1 MSADPFGA
9 GSRDV
14 GARGGA
20 VIAGQL
26 AIPERR
32 DGYAPI
38 RDYAVIGD
46 GRTVA
51 LVARDGA
58 IDWLCLPDI
67 DSPPVFGAL
76 LDAERGGHFVVAPEA
91 AFSSERR
98 YLANSNI
105 LETTFRTG
113 EGTVR
118 VTDAMTLPIGGLF
131 PLRELVRVV
140 EGISGR
146 VPVVWSVDARFDFGR
161 GKTRLRC
168 HDDVGVVDAGADAL
182 AIQSWEAGTPS
193 IRDGTIGARFDT
205 YPGSR
210 ATLAVSASH
219 QEPLVVSARA
229 DVEARLAHTGAT
241 WRAWTESRTYAGPW
255 RDAVHRSGLALKL
268 LVHAPSGAI
277 AAAATTSLP
286 EQLGGDR
293 NWDYRFCWVRDSAFV
308 MNALLQ
314 LGCAPEADA
323 FFWWLMH
330 ASQLSRPRL
339 QVLYRLDGGTAAR
352 EDTIESFA
360 GYRGSRPVRVGNDAV
375 DQLQL
380 DIYGDVMHTAWLY
393 ANSGRRI
400 DRDLARR
407 LAKIATFVTRIW
419 HRPDAGLWEVRG
431 GAQHFTQ
438 SKMMCW
444 VALDRAIRLADRGD
458 IPSKHTARWRTAR
471 RAVAD
476 FIDDRC
482 WSTARNSYTRFAG
495 SDDVDAGLLLGVLF
509 AYGDPHDPRLVAT
522 VEAIQGDLTDRGL
535 VRRYTGE
542 DGLGGTEGCFL
553 ACSFWLVE
561 ALALLGRSDTAVG
574 LMEQILQY
582 ANDVGLYAEE
592 IDPNRRDFL
601 GNFPQGLTHLALIGA
616 AAALQGASIP

>member
-1 MSADPFGA
+1 MRESG
-9 GSRDV
+9 
-14 GARGGA
+14 
-20 VIAGQL
+20 L
-26 AIPERR
+26 RR

-38 RDYAVIGD
+38 QDYAAIGD

-58 IDWLCLPDI
+58 IDWLCLPDM

-76 LDAERGGHFVVAPEA
+76 LDAERGGRFVVAPDEP
-91 AFSSERR
+91 FSSTRR
-98 YLANSNI
+98 YLANSNV
-105 LETTFRTG
+105 LETTFRTS

-118 VTDAMTLPIGGLF
+118 VTDAMTLPTDGLY

-146 VPVVWSVDARFDFGR
+146 VPLVWSVDARFDFGR
-161 GKTRLRC
+161 CQTRLRC
-168 HDDVGVVDAGADAL
+168 HDGVGVVDARADAL
-182 AIQSWEAGTPS
+182 AIQAWDAGTPA
-193 IRDGTIGARFDT
+193 IRDGTIGARFET
-205 YPGSR
+205 SPGSR
-210 ATLAVSASH
+210 ATLVVSASH
-219 QEPLVVSARA
+219 QEPLVVSART
-229 DVEARLAHTGAT
+229 DVEARLAHTGAA
-241 WRAWTESRTYAGPW
+241 WREWTESRTYAGTW

-268 LVHAPSGAI
+268 LVHAPSGAV

-286 EQLGGDR
+286 EQIGGER

-323 FFWWLMH
+323 FFWWLMQ

-339 QVLYRLDGGTAAR
+339 QVLYRLDGGAGSR
-352 EDTIESFA
+352 EETIESFA
-360 GYRGSRPVRVGNDAV
+360 GYRGSRPVRVGNGAA

-393 ANSGRRI
+393 ADSGRRI
-400 DRDLARR
+400 DPDLARR
-407 LAKIATFVTRIW
+407 LAKVATFVTRIW
-419 HRPDAGLWEVRG
+419 PRPDAGLWEVRSG
-431 GAQHFTQ
+431 PQHFTQ

-458 IPSKHTARWRTAR
+458 IPAKHTSRWRTAKR
-471 RAVAD
+471 EIGD

-495 SDDVDAGLLLGVLF
+495 SDDLDAALLLGVLF
-509 AYGDPHDPRLVAT
+509 EYGDPRDPRLLAT
-522 VEAIQGDLTDRGL
+522 VEAIQEDLTDRGL
-535 VRRYTGE
+535 VRRYSAD
-542 DGLGGTEGCFL
+542 DGLGGTEGSFL

-561 ALALLGRSDTAVG
+561 ALAILGQSDAAVG
-574 LMEQILQY
+574 LMEQLLQY

-592 IDPNRRDFL
+592 IDPDSRDFL
-601 GNFPQGLTHLALIGA
+601 GNFPQGLTHLALINA
-616 AAALQGASIP
+616 AMALQRVSTS